1 MMSDAGESTQGRPE
15 PGSGTPSGSGAGAGA
30 GTDAGAGSAANSTGW
45 LRRTIGLRELVFFG
59 LVFIGPAAAVGVFG
73 TLDARSGGAVALVY
87 VVATI
92 VMAFTAVSYMRMS
105 REVPRAGTVFAYASA
120 GISRP
125 AGFVAGWMILLDYLF
140 IPSVAYLFTGIAL
153 NSIFPAI
160 PVWVFVGV
168 AVVLTTGLNLA
179 GVKVASRVITTVVL
193 VEVAVLALVLVL
205 GIAHLAQHGP
215 TRDWLSPLTGV
226 DAFSLTAVL
235 AAVSVAVLSYL
246 GFDSLATFSEEAKGG
261 PRIVGRATLICL
273 VLTGVFFVAQTWVG
287 SLLSPLTPADLQ
299 ADPSLEGAAYYSAVD
314 STLGGWVHW
323 LLALAKAVGA
333 AFSAMIGQ
341 AAGSRI
347 LMDMGRQRQVP
358 KFLAEVAPRTGV
370 PWKGILVA
378 AAGNIVVAGW
388 AASRADGLDQLT
400 SIVNV
405 GALTAFV
412 FVQASVVGY
421 FLVKRLGSEKPSW
434 LNHGVIPVIGALLLL
449 AVLISANPLALLIG
463 AIWLAIG
470 IVVYLVQKR
479 RAALLRA

>member
-1 MMSDAGESTQGRPE
+1 ME
-15 PGSGTPSGSGAGAGA
+15 
-30 GTDAGAGSAANSTGW
+30 TGQ
-45 LRRTIGLRELVFFG
+45 LRRTIGLSELVFFG

-87 VVATI
+87 IVATI
-92 VMAFTAVSYMRMS
+92 VMTFTAVSYMRMS

-120 GISRP
+120 GIGKP
-125 AGFVAGWMILLDYLF
+125 AGFIAGWMILLDYLF

-153 NSIFPAI
+153 NSIFPAL
-160 PVWVFVGV
+160 PVWVFVAV

-179 GVKVASRVITTVVL
+179 GVKIASRVITGVVL
-193 VEVAVLALVLVL
+193 AEVAVLALVLVL
-205 GIAHLAQHGP
+205 GIAYLVSHGP
-215 TRDWLSPLTGV
+215 TRGWLTPLTGV
-226 DAFSLTAVL
+226 DAFSMTAVL

-273 VLTGVFFVAQTWVG
+273 ILAGVLFVAQTWVG
-287 SLLSPLTPADLQ
+287 SLLSPLSPADLQ
-299 ADPSLEGAAYYSAVD
+299 ADPSLEGAAYYNAVD
-314 STLGGWVHW
+314 ATVGPWLHW

-347 LMDMGRQRQVP
+347 LMDMGRARQVP

-378 AAGNIVVAGW
+378 AGGNVIVAGW
-388 AASRADGLDQLT
+388 AATRADGLDQLT

-405 GALTAFV
+405 GALSAFV
-412 FVQASVVGY
+412 LLQASVVGF
-421 FLVKRLGSEKPSW
+421 FLIRKQGSEAPDRFK
-434 LNHGVIPVIGALLLL
+434 HGVVPIIGAGLLI
-449 AVLISANPLALLIG
+449 AVLVSANPLALLIG
-463 AIWLAIG
+463 GIWLLIG
-470 IVVYLVQKR
+470 IAVFAVNNR
-479 RAALLRA
+479 RRIRG

>member
-1 MMSDAGESTQGRPE
+1 ME
-15 PGSGTPSGSGAGAGA
+15 
-30 GTDAGAGSAANSTGW
+30 TGQ
-45 LRRTIGLRELVFFG
+45 LRRTIGLSELVFFG

-87 VVATI
+87 IVATI
-92 VMAFTAVSYMRMS
+92 VMTFTAVSYMRMS

-120 GISRP
+120 GIGKP
-125 AGFVAGWMILLDYLF
+125 AGFIAGWMILLDYLF

-153 NSIFPAI
+153 NSIFPAL
-160 PVWVFVGV
+160 PVWVFVAV

-179 GVKVASRVITTVVL
+179 GVKIASRVITGVVL
-193 VEVAVLALVLVL
+193 AEVAVLALVLVL
-205 GIAHLAQHGP
+205 GIAYLVSHGP
-215 TRDWLSPLTGV
+215 TRGWLTPLTGV
-226 DAFSLTAVL
+226 DAFSMTAVL

-273 VLTGVFFVAQTWVG
+273 ILAGVLFVAQTWVG
-287 SLLSPLTPADLQ
+287 SLLSPLSPADLQ
-299 ADPSLEGAAYYSAVD
+299 ADPSLEGAAYYNAVD
-314 STLGGWVHW
+314 ATVGPWLHW

-347 LMDMGRQRQVP
+347 LMDMGRARQVP

-378 AAGNIVVAGW
+378 AGGNVIVAGW
-388 AASRADGLDQLT
+388 AATRADGLDQLT

-405 GALTAFV
+405 GALSASV
-412 FVQASVVGY
+412 LLQASVVGF
-421 FLVKRLGSEKPSW
+421 FLIRKQGSEAPDRFK
-434 LNHGVIPVIGALLLL
+434 HGVVPIIGAGLLI
-449 AVLISANPLALLIG
+449 AVLVSANPLALLIG
-463 AIWLAIG
+463 GIWLLIG
-470 IVVYLVQKR
+470 IAVFAVNNR
-479 RAALLRA
+479 RRIRG

>member
-1 MMSDAGESTQGRPE
+1 MET
-15 PGSGTPSGSGAGAGA
+15 GT
-30 GTDAGAGSAANSTGW
+30 
-45 LRRTIGLRELVFFG
+45 LRRTIGLTELVFFG

-87 VVATI
+87 IVATI

-120 GISRP
+120 GIGKP

-153 NSIFPAI
+153 NSIFPAM
-160 PVWVFVGV
+160 PVWVFVAV

-179 GVKVASRVITTVVL
+179 GVKIASRVITGVVL
-193 VEVAVLALVLVL
+193 AEVAVLALVLVL
-205 GIAHLAQHGP
+205 GIAYLVSHGP
-215 TRDWLSPLTGV
+215 TRGWLTPLTGV
-226 DAFSLTAVL
+226 DAFSMTAVL

-273 VLTGVFFVAQTWVG
+273 ILAGVLFVAQTWVG
-287 SLLSPLTPADLQ
+287 SLLSPLSPADLQ
-299 ADPSLEGAAYYSAVD
+299 ADPSLEGAAYYNAVD
-314 STLGGWVHW
+314 ATVGPWLHW

-347 LMDMGRQRQVP
+347 LMDMGRARQVP

-378 AAGNIVVAGW
+378 AGGNVIVAGW
-388 AASRADGLDQLT
+388 AATRADGLDQLT

-405 GALTAFV
+405 GALSAFV
-412 FVQASVVGY
+412 LLQASVVGF
-421 FLVKRLGSEKPSW
+421 FLIRKQGSEAPDRFK
-434 LNHGVIPVIGALLLL
+434 HGVVPIIGAGLLI
-449 AVLISANPLALLIG
+449 AVLVSANPLALLIG
-463 AIWLAIG
+463 GIWLLIG
-470 IVVYLVQKR
+470 IAVFAVNNR
-479 RAALLRA
+479 RRIRG

>member
-1 MMSDAGESTQGRPE
+1 ME
-15 PGSGTPSGSGAGAGA
+15 
-30 GTDAGAGSAANSTGW
+30 TGQ
-45 LRRTIGLRELVFFG
+45 LRRTIGLSELVFFG

-87 VVATI
+87 IVATV

-120 GISRP
+120 GIGKP
-125 AGFVAGWMILLDYLF
+125 AGFIAGWMILLDYLF

-153 NSIFPAI
+153 NSIFPAL
-160 PVWVFVGV
+160 PVWVFVAV

-179 GVKVASRVITTVVL
+179 GVKIASRVITGVVL
-193 VEVAVLALVLVL
+193 AEVAVLALVLVL
-205 GIAHLAQHGP
+205 GIAYLVSHGP
-215 TRDWLSPLTGV
+215 TRGWLTPLTGV
-226 DAFSLTAVL
+226 DAFSMTAVL

-273 VLTGVFFVAQTWVG
+273 ILAGVLFVAQTWVG
-287 SLLSPLTPADLQ
+287 SLLSPLSPADLQ
-299 ADPSLEGAAYYSAVD
+299 ADPSLEGAAYYNAVD
-314 STLGGWVHW
+314 ATVGPWLHW

-347 LMDMGRQRQVP
+347 LMDMGRARQVP

-378 AAGNIVVAGW
+378 AGGNVIVAGW
-388 AASRADGLDQLT
+388 AATRADGLDQLT

-405 GALTAFV
+405 GALSAFV
-412 FVQASVVGY
+412 LLQASVVGF
-421 FLVKRLGSEKPSW
+421 FLIRKQGGEAPDRFK
-434 LNHGVIPVIGALLLL
+434 HGVVPIIGAGLLI
-449 AVLISANPLALLIG
+449 AVLVSANPLALLIG
-463 AIWLAIG
+463 GIWLLIG
-470 IVVYLVQKR
+470 IAVFAVNNR
-479 RAALLRA
+479 RRIRG

>member
-1 MMSDAGESTQGRPE
+1 MDDTTADDR
-15 PGSGTPSGSGAGAGA
+15 SGT
-30 GTDAGAGSAANSTGW
+30 GTDPSAPEGTAASASGGS
-45 LRRTIGLRELVFFG
+45 LRRTIGLSELVFFG

-87 VVATI
+87 IVATI

-120 GISRP
+120 GIGRP

-153 NSIFPAI
+153 NSIFPAL
-160 PVWVFVGV
+160 PVWVFVAV

-179 GVKVASRVITTVVL
+179 GVKVASRVITGVVL
-193 VEVAVLALVLVL
+193 AEVAVLALVLVL
-205 GIAHLAQHGP
+205 GIAYLLQHGP
-215 TRDWLSPLTGV
+215 TRGWMTPLTGV
-226 DAFSLTAVL
+226 DAFSVTAVL

-273 VLTGVFFVAQTWVG
+273 VLAGVFFVAQTWVG
-287 SLLSPLTPADLQ
+287 SLLSPLTPAQLQ
-299 ADPSLEGAAYYSAVD
+299 ADPALEGAAYYSAVD
-314 STLGGWVHW
+314 STLGSWLHW

-347 LMDMGRQRQVP
+347 LMDMGRSRQVP
-358 KFLAEVAPRTGV
+358 KFLAEVAPKTGV

-378 AAGNIVVAGW
+378 AGGNVIVAGW
-388 AASRADGLDQLT
+388 AATRADGLDQLT

-412 FVQASVVGY
+412 FLQASVVGY
-421 FLVKRLGSEKPSW
+421 FLVKKQGGEAPNW
-434 LNHGVIPVIGALLLL
+434 FNHGVVPVIGAGLLI
-449 AVLISANPLALLIG
+449 AVLVSANPLALVIG
-463 AIWLAIG
+463 SVWLVIG
-470 IVVYLVQKR
+470 LAVFAVNNR
-479 RAALLRA
+479 RHTHV

>member
-1 MMSDAGESTQGRPE
+1 ME
-15 PGSGTPSGSGAGAGA
+15 
-30 GTDAGAGSAANSTGW
+30 TGQ
-45 LRRTIGLRELVFFG
+45 LRRTIGLSELVFFG

-87 VVATI
+87 IVATI
-92 VMAFTAVSYMRMS
+92 VMTFTAVSYMRMS

-120 GISRP
+120 GIGKP
-125 AGFVAGWMILLDYLF
+125 AGFIAGWMILLDYLF

-153 NSIFPAI
+153 NSIFPAL
-160 PVWVFVGV
+160 PVWVFVAV

-179 GVKVASRVITTVVL
+179 GVKIASRVITGVVL
-193 VEVAVLALVLVL
+193 AEVAVLALVLVL
-205 GIAHLAQHGP
+205 GIAYLVSHGP
-215 TRDWLSPLTGV
+215 TRGWLTPLTGV
-226 DAFSLTAVL
+226 DAFSMTAVL

-273 VLTGVFFVAQTWVG
+273 ILAGVLFVAQTWVG
-287 SLLSPLTPADLQ
+287 SLLSPLSPADLQ
-299 ADPSLEGAAYYSAVD
+299 ADPSLEGAAYYNAVD
-314 STLGGWVHW
+314 ATVGPWLHW

-347 LMDMGRQRQVP
+347 LMDMGRARQVP

-378 AAGNIVVAGW
+378 AGGNVIVAGW
-388 AASRADGLDQLT
+388 AATRADGLDQLT

-405 GALTAFV
+405 GALSAFV
-412 FVQASVVGY
+412 LLQASVVGF
-421 FLVKRLGSEKPSW
+421 FLIRKQGGEAPDRFK
-434 LNHGVIPVIGALLLL
+434 HGVVPIIGAGLLI
-449 AVLISANPLALLIG
+449 AVLVSANPLALLIG
-463 AIWLAIG
+463 GIWLLIG
-470 IVVYLVQKR
+470 IAVFAVNNR
-479 RAALLRA
+479 RRIRG

>member
-1 MMSDAGESTQGRPE
+1 ME
-15 PGSGTPSGSGAGAGA
+15 
-30 GTDAGAGSAANSTGW
+30 TGQ
-45 LRRTIGLRELVFFG
+45 LRRTIGLSELVFFG

-87 VVATI
+87 IVATV

-120 GISRP
+120 GIGKP

-153 NSIFPAI
+153 NSIFPAL
-160 PVWVFVGV
+160 PVWVFVAV

-179 GVKVASRVITTVVL
+179 GVKIASRVITGVVL
-193 VEVAVLALVLVL
+193 AEVAVLALVLVL
-205 GIAHLAQHGP
+205 GIAYLVSHGP
-215 TRDWLSPLTGV
+215 TRGWLTPLTGV
-226 DAFSLTAVL
+226 DAFSMTAVL

-273 VLTGVFFVAQTWVG
+273 ILAGVLFVAQTWVG
-287 SLLSPLTPADLQ
+287 SLLSPLSPADLQ
-299 ADPSLEGAAYYSAVD
+299 ADPSLEGAAYYNAVD
-314 STLGGWVHW
+314 ATVGPWLHW

-347 LMDMGRQRQVP
+347 LMDMGRARQVP

-378 AAGNIVVAGW
+378 AGGNVIVAGW
-388 AASRADGLDQLT
+388 AATRADGLDQLT

-405 GALTAFV
+405 GALSAFV
-412 FVQASVVGY
+412 LLQASVVGF
-421 FLVKRLGSEKPSW
+421 FLIRKQGGEAPDRFK
-434 LNHGVIPVIGALLLL
+434 HGVVPIIGAGLLI
-449 AVLISANPLALLIG
+449 AVLVSANPLALLIG
-463 AIWLAIG
+463 GIWLLIG
-470 IVVYLVQKR
+470 IAVFAVNNR
-479 RAALLRA
+479 RRIRG

>member
-1 MMSDAGESTQGRPE
+1 MDDTTADDR
-15 PGSGTPSGSGAGAGA
+15 SGT
-30 GTDAGAGSAANSTGW
+30 GTDPSAPEGTAASASGGS
-45 LRRTIGLRELVFFG
+45 LRRTIGLSELVFFG

-87 VVATI
+87 IVATI

-120 GISRP
+120 GIGKP

-153 NSIFPAI
+153 NSIFPAL
-160 PVWVFVGV
+160 PVWVFVAV
-168 AVVLTTGLNLA
+168 AVILTTGLNLA
-179 GVKVASRVITTVVL
+179 GVKVASRVITGVVL
-193 VEVAVLALVLVL
+193 AEVAVLALVLVL
-205 GIAHLAQHGP
+205 GIAYLLQHGP
-215 TRDWLSPLTGV
+215 TRGWMTPLTGV
-226 DAFSLTAVL
+226 DAFSVTAVL

-273 VLTGVFFVAQTWVG
+273 VLAGVFFVAQTWVG
-287 SLLSPLTPADLQ
+287 SLLSPLTPAQLQ
-299 ADPSLEGAAYYSAVD
+299 ADPALEGAAYYSAVD
-314 STLGGWVHW
+314 STLGPWLHW

-347 LMDMGRQRQVP
+347 LMDMGRSRQVP
-358 KFLAEVAPRTGV
+358 KFLAEVAPKTGV

-378 AAGNIVVAGW
+378 AAGNVIVAGW
-388 AASRADGLDQLT
+388 AATRADGLDQLT

-405 GALTAFV
+405 GALTAFI
-412 FVQASVVGY
+412 FLQASVVGY
-421 FLVKRLGSEKPSW
+421 FLVKKHGCEAPNW
-434 LNHGVIPVIGALLLL
+434 VNHGVVPVIGAGLLI
-449 AVLISANPLALLIG
+449 AVLVSANPLALVIG
-463 AIWLAIG
+463 SVWLVIG
-470 IVVYLVQKR
+470 LAVFAVNNR
-479 RAALLRA
+479 RRIHG

>member
-1 MMSDAGESTQGRPE
+1 METQG
-15 PGSGTPSGSGAGAGA
+15 
-30 GTDAGAGSAANSTGW
+30 
-45 LRRTIGLRELVFFG
+45 LRRTIGLTELVFFG

-87 VVATI
+87 IVATI

-120 GISRP
+120 GIGKP
-125 AGFVAGWMILLDYLF
+125 AGFIAGWMILLDYLF

-153 NSIFPAI
+153 NSIFPTI
-160 PVWVFVGV
+160 PVWAFTGL

-179 GVKVASRVITTVVL
+179 GVKVASRVITGVVL
-193 VEVAVLALVLVL
+193 AEVAVLALTLIL
-205 GIAHLAQHGP
+205 GIAYLTQHGP
-215 TRDWLSPLTGV
+215 TRDWLSPLTGL
-226 DAFSLTAVL
+226 DGFSVTAVL

-246 GFDSLATFSEEAKGG
+246 GFDSLAAFSEEAKGG
-261 PRIVGRATLICL
+261 PRIVGRATLVCL
-273 VLTGVFFVAQTWVG
+273 ILAGLFFVAQTWVG

-299 ADPSLEGAAYYSAVD
+299 ADPSLEGAAYYTAVD
-314 STLGGWVHW
+314 STLGSWLHW

-347 LMDMGRQRQVP
+347 LMDMGRSRQVP
-358 KFLAEVAPRTGV
+358 SFLAEVAPKTGV

-378 AAGNIVVAGW
+378 AGGNIIVAGW
-388 AASRADGLDQLT
+388 AATRADGLDQLT

-412 FVQASVVGY
+412 FLQASVIGY
-421 FLVKRLGSEKPSW
+421 FLIKKKGSESPNW
-434 LNHGVIPVIGALLLL
+434 FNHGLIPVIGAGLLI
-449 AVLISANPLALLIG
+449 AVLVSANPLALIIG
-463 AIWLAIG
+463 AIWLIIG
-470 IVVYLVQKR
+470 VMVYLLENRKR
-479 RAALLRA
+479 IQVN

>member
-1 MMSDAGESTQGRPE
+1 ME
-15 PGSGTPSGSGAGAGA
+15 
-30 GTDAGAGSAANSTGW
+30 TGQ
-45 LRRTIGLRELVFFG
+45 LRRTIGLSELVFFG

-87 VVATI
+87 IVATV

-120 GISRP
+120 GIGKP
-125 AGFVAGWMILLDYLF
+125 AGFIAGWMILLDYLF

-153 NSIFPAI
+153 NSIFPAL
-160 PVWVFVGV
+160 PVWVFVAV

-179 GVKVASRVITTVVL
+179 GVKIASRVITGVVL
-193 VEVAVLALVLVL
+193 AEVAVLALVLVL
-205 GIAHLAQHGP
+205 GIAYLVSHGP
-215 TRDWLSPLTGV
+215 TRGWLTPLTGV
-226 DAFSLTAVL
+226 DAFSMTAVL

-273 VLTGVFFVAQTWVG
+273 ILAGVLFVAQTWVG
-287 SLLSPLTPADLQ
+287 SLLSPLSPADLQ
-299 ADPSLEGAAYYSAVD
+299 ADPSLEGAAYYNAVD
-314 STLGGWVHW
+314 ATVGPWLHW

-347 LMDMGRQRQVP
+347 LMDMGRARQVP

-378 AAGNIVVAGW
+378 AGGNVIVAGW
-388 AASRADGLDQLT
+388 AATRADGLDQLT

-405 GALTAFV
+405 GALSAFV
-412 FVQASVVGY
+412 LLQASVVGF
-421 FLVKRLGSEKPSW
+421 FLIRKQGSEAPDRFK
-434 LNHGVIPVIGALLLL
+434 HGVVPIIGAGLLI
-449 AVLISANPLALLIG
+449 AVLVSANPLALLIG
-463 AIWLAIG
+463 GIWLLIG
-470 IVVYLVQKR
+470 IAVFAVNNR
-479 RAALLRA
+479 RRIRG

>member
-1 MMSDAGESTQGRPE
+1 ME
-15 PGSGTPSGSGAGAGA
+15 
-30 GTDAGAGSAANSTGW
+30 TGQ
-45 LRRTIGLRELVFFG
+45 LRRTIGLSELVFFG

-87 VVATI
+87 IVATV

-120 GISRP
+120 GIGKP
-125 AGFVAGWMILLDYLF
+125 AGFIAGWMILLDYLF

-153 NSIFPAI
+153 NSIFPAL
-160 PVWVFVGV
+160 PVWVFVAV

-179 GVKVASRVITTVVL
+179 GVKIASRVITGVVL
-193 VEVAVLALVLVL
+193 AEVAVLALVLVL
-205 GIAHLAQHGP
+205 GIAYLVSHGP
-215 TRDWLSPLTGV
+215 TRGWLTPLTGV
-226 DAFSLTAVL
+226 DAFSMTAVL

-273 VLTGVFFVAQTWVG
+273 ILAGVLFVAQTWVG
-287 SLLSPLTPADLQ
+287 SLLSPLSPADLQ
-299 ADPSLEGAAYYSAVD
+299 ADPSLEDAAYYNAVD
-314 STLGGWVHW
+314 ATVGPWLHW

-347 LMDMGRQRQVP
+347 LMDMGRARQVP

-378 AAGNIVVAGW
+378 AGGNVIVAGW
-388 AASRADGLDQLT
+388 AATRADGLDQLT

-405 GALTAFV
+405 GALSAFV
-412 FVQASVVGY
+412 LLQASVVGF
-421 FLVKRLGSEKPSW
+421 FLIRKQGSEAPDRFK
-434 LNHGVIPVIGALLLL
+434 HGVVPIIGAGLLI
-449 AVLISANPLALLIG
+449 AVLVSANPLALLIG
-463 AIWLAIG
+463 GIWLLIG
-470 IVVYLVQKR
+470 IAVFAVNNR
-479 RAALLRA
+479 RRIRG

>member
-1 MMSDAGESTQGRPE
+1 METAR
-15 PGSGTPSGSGAGAGA
+15 
-30 GTDAGAGSAANSTGW
+30 
-45 LRRTIGLRELVFFG
+45 LRRTIGLSELVFFG

-73 TLDARSGGAVALVY
+73 TLDSRSGGAVALVY
-87 VVATI
+87 IIATI
-92 VMAFTAVSYMRMS
+92 VMSFTAVSYMRMS

-120 GISRP
+120 GIGRP

-153 NSIFPAI
+153 NSIFPTI
-160 PVWVFVGV
+160 PVWMFTGL

-179 GVKVASRVITTVVL
+179 GVKIASRVITGVVL
-193 VEVAVLALVLVL
+193 AEVAVLGLVLVL
-205 GIAHLAQHGP
+205 GTVHLAQYGP
-215 TRDWLSPLTGV
+215 TRGWMTPLTGV
-226 DAFSLTAVL
+226 DTFSLTAVL

-273 VLTGVFFVAQTWVG
+273 VIAGLFFVAQTWVG
-287 SLLSPLTPADLQ
+287 SLLSPLSPEQLR
-299 ADPSLEGAAYYSAVD
+299 ADPSLEGAAYYDAVD
-314 STLGGWVHW
+314 STLGAWMHW

-358 KFLAEVAPRTGV
+358 SFLAEVAPRTGV
-370 PWKGILVA
+370 PWKGILVT
-378 AAGNIVVAGW
+378 AAGNVLVAGW
-388 AASRADGLDQLT
+388 ATTRADGLDQLT

-412 FVQASVVGY
+412 FLQASVVGY
-421 FLVKRLGSEKPSW
+421 FLIKAKGNEVPNRFS
-434 LNHGVIPVIGALLLL
+434 HGVIPIIGAGLLI
-449 AVLISANPLALLIG
+449 AVLASASPLALIIG
-463 AIWLAIG
+463 AIWLVLG
-470 IVVYLVQKR
+470 VGVYAVKNR
-479 RAALLRA
+479 RPARV

>member
-1 MMSDAGESTQGRPE
+1 MDDTTADDRF
-15 PGSGTPSGSGAGAGA
+15 GT
-30 GTDAGAGSAANSTGW
+30 GTDPSAPEGTAASASGGS
-45 LRRTIGLRELVFFG
+45 LRRTIGLSELVFFG

-87 VVATI
+87 IVATI

-120 GISRP
+120 GIGKP

-153 NSIFPAI
+153 NSIFPAL
-160 PVWVFVGV
+160 PVWVFVAV

-179 GVKVASRVITTVVL
+179 GVKVASRVITGVVL
-193 VEVAVLALVLVL
+193 AEVAVLALVLVL
-205 GIAHLAQHGP
+205 GIAYLLQHGP
-215 TRDWLSPLTGV
+215 TRGWMTPLTGV
-226 DAFSLTAVL
+226 DAFSVTAVL

-273 VLTGVFFVAQTWVG
+273 VLAGVFFVAQTWVG
-287 SLLSPLTPADLQ
+287 SLLSPLTPAQLQ
-299 ADPSLEGAAYYSAVD
+299 ADPALEGAAYYSAVD
-314 STLGGWVHW
+314 STLGSWLHW

-347 LMDMGRQRQVP
+347 LMDMGRSRQVP
-358 KFLAEVAPRTGV
+358 KFLAEVAPKTGV

-378 AAGNIVVAGW
+378 AAGNVIVAGW
-388 AASRADGLDQLT
+388 AATRADGLDQLT

-412 FVQASVVGY
+412 FLQASVVGY
-421 FLVKRLGSEKPSW
+421 FLVKKHGGEAPNW
-434 LNHGVIPVIGALLLL
+434 FNHGVVPVIGAGLLI
-449 AVLISANPLALLIG
+449 AVLVSANPLALVIG
-463 AIWLAIG
+463 SVWLVIG
-470 IVVYLVQKR
+470 LAVFAVNSR
-479 RAALLRA
+479 RHTHV

>member
-1 MMSDAGESTQGRPE
+1 METQG
-15 PGSGTPSGSGAGAGA
+15 
-30 GTDAGAGSAANSTGW
+30 
-45 LRRTIGLRELVFFG
+45 LRRTIGLTELVFFG

-87 VVATI
+87 IVATI

-120 GISRP
+120 GIGKP

-153 NSIFPAI
+153 NSIFPTI
-160 PVWVFVGV
+160 PVWAFTGL

-179 GVKVASRVITTVVL
+179 GVKVASRVITGVVL
-193 VEVAVLALVLVL
+193 AEVAVLALTLIL
-205 GIAHLAQHGP
+205 GIAYLTQHGP
-215 TRDWLSPLTGV
+215 TRDWLSPLTGL
-226 DAFSLTAVL
+226 DGFSVTAVL

-246 GFDSLATFSEEAKGG
+246 GFDSLAAFSEEAKGG
-261 PRIVGRATLICL
+261 PRIVGRATLVCL
-273 VLTGVFFVAQTWVG
+273 ILAGLFFVAQTWVG

-299 ADPSLEGAAYYSAVD
+299 ADPSLEGAAYYTAVD
-314 STLGGWVHW
+314 STLGSWLHW

-347 LMDMGRQRQVP
+347 LMDMGRFRQVP
-358 KFLAEVAPRTGV
+358 SFLAEVAPKTGV

-378 AAGNIVVAGW
+378 AGGNIIVAGW
-388 AASRADGLDQLT
+388 AATRADGLDQLT

-412 FVQASVVGY
+412 FLQASVIGY
-421 FLVKRLGSEKPSW
+421 FLIKKKGSESPNW
-434 LNHGVIPVIGALLLL
+434 FNHGLIPVIGAGLLI
-449 AVLISANPLALLIG
+449 AVLVSANPLALIIG
-463 AIWLAIG
+463 AIWLIIG
-470 IVVYLVQKR
+470 VMVYLLENRKR
-479 RAALLRA
+479 IQVN

>member
-1 MMSDAGESTQGRPE
+1 MDDTTADDR
-15 PGSGTPSGSGAGAGA
+15 SGT
-30 GTDAGAGSAANSTGW
+30 GTDPSAPEGTAASASGGS
-45 LRRTIGLRELVFFG
+45 LRRTIGLSELVFFG

-87 VVATI
+87 IVATI
-92 VMAFTAVSYMRMS
+92 VMAFTAISYMRMS

-120 GISRP
+120 GIGKP
-125 AGFVAGWMILLDYLF
+125 VGFIAGWMILLDYLF

-153 NSIFPAI
+153 NSIFPAV
-160 PVWVFVGV
+160 PVWVFVAV

-179 GVKVASRVITTVVL
+179 GVKVASRVITGVVL
-193 VEVAVLALVLVL
+193 AEVAVLALVLVL
-205 GIAHLAQHGP
+205 GIAYLVQHGP
-215 TRDWLSPLTGV
+215 TRGWLTPLTGV
-226 DAFSLTAVL
+226 DAFSVTAVL

-273 VLTGVFFVAQTWVG
+273 VLAGVFFVAQTWVG

-299 ADPSLEGAAYYSAVD
+299 ADPALEGAAYYSAVD
-314 STLGGWVHW
+314 STLGSWLHW

-347 LMDMGRQRQVP
+347 LMDMGRSRQVP
-358 KFLAEVAPRTGV
+358 KFLAEVAPKTGV

-378 AAGNIVVAGW
+378 AGGNVFVAGW
-388 AASRADGLDQLT
+388 AATRADGLDQLT

-405 GALTAFV
+405 GALTAFI
-412 FVQASVVGY
+412 FLQASVVGY
-421 FLVKRLGSEKPSW
+421 FLVKKQGSETPNW
-434 LNHGVIPVIGALLLL
+434 FNHAVIPVIGAGLLI
-449 AVLISANPLALLIG
+449 AVLVSANPLALVIG
-463 AIWLAIG
+463 AIWLVIG
-470 IVVYLVQKR
+470 IAVFAVNNR
-479 RAALLRA
+479 RKLRA

>member
-1 MMSDAGESTQGRPE
+1 ME
-15 PGSGTPSGSGAGAGA
+15 
-30 GTDAGAGSAANSTGW
+30 TGQ
-45 LRRTIGLRELVFFG
+45 LRRTIGLSELVFFG

-87 VVATI
+87 IVATV

-120 GISRP
+120 GIGKP

-153 NSIFPAI
+153 NSIFPAL
-160 PVWVFVGV
+160 PVWVFVAV

-179 GVKVASRVITTVVL
+179 GVKIASRVITGVVL
-193 VEVAVLALVLVL
+193 AEVAVLALVLVL
-205 GIAHLAQHGP
+205 GIAHLVSHGP
-215 TRDWLSPLTGV
+215 TRGWLTPLTGV
-226 DAFSLTAVL
+226 DAFSMTAVL

-273 VLTGVFFVAQTWVG
+273 ILAGVLFVAQTWVG
-287 SLLSPLTPADLQ
+287 SLLSPLSPADLR
-299 ADPSLEGAAYYSAVD
+299 ADPSLEGAAYYNAVD
-314 STLGGWVHW
+314 ATVGPWLHW

-347 LMDMGRQRQVP
+347 LMDMGRARQVP

-378 AAGNIVVAGW
+378 AGGNVIVAGW
-388 AASRADGLDQLT
+388 AATRADGLDQLT

-405 GALTAFV
+405 GALSAFV
-412 FVQASVVGY
+412 LLQASVVGF
-421 FLVKRLGSEKPSW
+421 FLIRKQGSEAPDRFK
-434 LNHGVIPVIGALLLL
+434 HGVVPIIGAGLLI
-449 AVLISANPLALLIG
+449 AVLVSANPLALLIG
-463 AIWLAIG
+463 GIWLLIG
-470 IVVYLVQKR
+470 IAVFAVNNR
-479 RAALLRA
+479 RRIRG

>member
-1 MMSDAGESTQGRPE
+1 MTADDRSNQVDNETHTSA
-15 PGSGTPSGSGAGAGA
+15 PGGTAASARG
-30 GTDAGAGSAANSTGW
+30 GT
-45 LRRTIGLRELVFFG
+45 LKRTIGLSELVFFG

-87 VVATI
+87 IVATI

-120 GISRP
+120 GIGKP

-153 NSIFPAI
+153 NSIFPAL
-160 PVWVFVGV
+160 PVWVFVAV

-179 GVKVASRVITTVVL
+179 GVKVASRVITGVVL
-193 VEVAVLALVLVL
+193 AEVAVLALVLVL
-205 GIAHLAQHGP
+205 GIAYLIQHGP
-215 TRDWLSPLTGV
+215 TRGWLTPLTGV
-226 DAFSLTAVL
+226 DAFSVTAVL

-246 GFDSLATFSEEAKGG
+246 GFDSLATFSEEANGG

-273 VLTGVFFVAQTWVG
+273 VLAGVFFVAQTWVG
-287 SLLSPLTPADLQ
+287 SLLSPLTPAELQ
-299 ADPSLEGAAYYSAVD
+299 ADPALEGAAYYEAVD
-314 STLGGWVHW
+314 STLGSWLHW

-347 LMDMGRQRQVP
+347 LMDMGRSRQVP
-358 KFLAEVAPRTGV
+358 KFLAEVAPKTGV

-378 AAGNIVVAGW
+378 AGGNVIVAGW
-388 AASRADGLDQLT
+388 AATRADGLDQLT

-405 GALTAFV
+405 GALTAFI
-412 FVQASVVGY
+412 FLQASVVGY
-421 FLVKRLGSEKPSW
+421 FLVKRQGSETPNW
-434 LNHGVIPVIGALLLL
+434 VNHGVIPIIGAGLLI
-449 AVLISANPLALLIG
+449 AVLVSANPLALVVG
-463 AIWLAIG
+463 AIWLVIG
-470 IVVYLVQKR
+470 IAVFAVNNR
-479 RAALLRA
+479 RRIHG